1 MKRLILLILLTTAFV
16 TTAFSQEFFG
26 GLILGGTTSQIAG
39 DNRGGYHKVGVVG
52 GAFAGLNL
60 SKDFDVQM
68 ELKYIQKG
76 SRSTDLENNP
86 VFDPFL
92 IQLNYVDLPIVFGY
106 NLNKLNIN
114 DVNLKWLKFEFGLS
128 LDVLINAR
136 QEIQGIT
143 VPANN
148 PWNRFVVNTVFG
160 VRVNVAE
167 NIEIGLRTIN
177 DMTSNCNVGKSP
189 YNNGNV
195 NYVQRLLPYY
205 GMYNDVLQL
214 AVFWRL

>member
-1 MKRLILLILLTTAFV
+1 MLLTLLTLTFV
-16 TTAFSQEFFG
+16 TTALSQEFFG
-26 GLILGGTTSQIAG
+26 GLILGGTTSQIGG
-39 DNRGGYHKVGVVG
+39 DNRGGYHKVGIVG
-52 GAFAGLNL
+52 GAFAGLDI
-60 SKDFDVQM
+60 SKDLDIQM

-76 SRSTDLENNP
+76 SRSTDFENNP

-106 NLNKLNIN
+106 NLNKVNIN
-114 DVNLKWLKFEFGLS
+114 NVNLKWLKFEFGLS

-136 QEIQGIT
+136 QEIQGMTI
-143 VPANN
+143 PASN
-148 PWNRFVVNTVFG
+148 PWNRLVVNTVLG
-160 VRVNVAE
+160 VRVSVAE

-177 DMTSNCNVGKSP
+177 GMTSNCKVLKNP

>member
-1 MKRLILLILLTTAFV
+1 
-16 TTAFSQEFFG
+16 
-26 GLILGGTTSQIAG
+26 
-39 DNRGGYHKVGVVG
+39 
-52 GAFAGLNL
+52 
-60 SKDFDVQM
+60 M